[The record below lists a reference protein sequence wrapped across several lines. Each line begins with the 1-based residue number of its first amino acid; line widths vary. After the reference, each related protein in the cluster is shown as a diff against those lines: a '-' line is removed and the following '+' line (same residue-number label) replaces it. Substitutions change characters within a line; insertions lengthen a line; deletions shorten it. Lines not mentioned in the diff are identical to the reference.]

1 MRQVN
6 IMLHPDPLGREITLG
21 GRPFQI
27 AAMQIIFQGADVGE
41 AFC

>member
-6 IMLHPDPLGREITLG
+6 LMLHPDPLGREITLG

-27 AAMQIIFQGADVGE
+27 AAMRIIFQGADVGE